1 MTEKTIARRLRE
13 YAENTGRTDNTAVTF
28 CEEVTGIDY
37 WEDGGMRKTALHIA
51 EKVEAE
57 QNALM
62 MELCGPYTSVWRGMN
77 AYAEKAGMPMEDGE
91 SITEWLDRWF
101 VPRPRFEDGEAVPFG
116 GEFEA
121 DNGST
126 QKLEQLHCFASG
138 GYVLNRKGK
147 RASITPGEFVKR
159 PSKVL
164 DADGVEIKIGDT
176 VYEGDGTEPLK
187 VVHIFKNGD
196 IEAHSDVGLCSKL
209 DSTNY
214 THERPVPDAD
224 GVPIREGDTVYVAEE
239 YRGRCDHAGYD
250 GEGMFFGLAGY
261 KSGQPITV
269 LAMEDGD
276 GYSQVYLKGVNF
288 NCPSFA
294 LTHRPPDSLE
304 KLRDDMR
311 AELEESPDACFMN
324 SEYVD
329 RLAALIE
336 RGA

>member
-1 MTEKTIARRLRE
+1 MEESKEQTYEMLRRVAGDSSAVEPFDRLTIKLGCDIAYSYSGQSVVLR
-13 YAENTGRTDNTAVTF
+13 
-28 CEEVTGIDY
+28 
-37 WEDGGMRKTALHIA
+37 ALADRI
-51 EKVEAE
+51 EAE
-57 QNALM
+57 QRAIAEAQGKGVHHIM
-62 MELCGPYTSVWRGMN
+62 K

-239 YRGRCDHAGYD
+239 YRGRCDHAGHD
-250 GEGMFFGLAGY
+250 EEDRSFGLAGY
-261 KSGQPITV
+261 EFGQPITV